1 MVGFVNADLH
11 RVCAAGSGLTH
22 GCFHE
27 GAAESVAT
35 LRGRDVELCEVALET
50 AAPDCVAEAEYG
62 ESVGTT
68 ADEQDDGVTSV
79 EQVHDALL
87 QRFN

>member
-1 MVGFVNADLH
+1 MVGFVNAELH

-35 LRGRDVELCEVALET
+35 LRGRDVELCEVSLET
-50 AAPDCVAEAEYG
+50 AAPDCLAEAEYG
-62 ESVGTT
+62 EPVGTI
-68 ADEQDDGVTSV
+68 ADEQDESVTYV
-79 EQVHDALL
+79 E
-87 QRFN
+87 